1 MSADAVAEVGA
12 GEVVADVVVVGAGNA
27 ALTAALAA
35 HEAGAPG
42 EVVGG
47 GAGTAAPPAALAAHE
62 AGARVVVLEA
72 APKELRGGN
81 SRFSG
86 GIFRFAHGGLDH
98 LRPILTEEGA
108 RWADSRPVT

>member
-1 MSADAVAEVGA
+1 MSTDT
-12 GEVVADVVVVGAGNA
+12 VADVPIDVPFDVPFDVAVVGAGNA
-27 ALTAALAA
+27 ALT
-35 HEAGAPG
+35 
-42 EVVGG
+42 
-47 GAGTAAPPAALAAHE
+47 AALAAHE

-98 LRPILTEEGA
+98 LRPLLTEEGA
-108 RWADSRPVT
+108 RWADRVSIEAYEPDRFQADIDLVCQGRS